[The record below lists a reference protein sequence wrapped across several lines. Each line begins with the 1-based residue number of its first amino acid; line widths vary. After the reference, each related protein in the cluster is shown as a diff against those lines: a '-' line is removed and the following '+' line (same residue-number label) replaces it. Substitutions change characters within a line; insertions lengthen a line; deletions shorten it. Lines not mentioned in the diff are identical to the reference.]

1 MSVLQVS
8 SLKASE
14 TETGDESS
22 QTGLDSGAGGGGVE
36 HEFVESLGRVQ
47 TRSDFIELVC
57 DLGHLK
63 IVCART
69 IRNRVIRSLEEP
81 ESS

>member
-1 MSVLQVS
+1 MGWWVAGSI
-8 SLKASE
+8 
-14 TETGDESS
+14 
-22 QTGLDSGAGGGGVE
+22 SGEG
-36 HEFVESLGRVQ
+36 GRVQ